1 MIKLVLLRH
10 GESIWNRENRFTGW
24 TDVDLSPKGV
34 EEAGQAAELLKKEGF
49 SFDVCYTSYLKR
61 AIKTLWIVL
70 EKMDLMWLPVL
81 KSWHL
86 NERHYGALQGL
97 SKLETAEKV
106 GKEQV
111 FAWRRSYDVRPPAL
125 EMSDK
130 RFPGHDLR
138 YAQLADGRL
147 PCTESLKDTI
157 ERVLPYWK
165 DVIAPDIRQGKR
177 VLISAHGNSLRGLV
191 KHLEGISDDE
201 IPNVE
206 IPTGIPLI
214 YELDENMKPIKRYY
228 LEESK
233 IGKSSISR

>member
-1 MIKLVLLRH
+1 
-10 GESIWNRENRFTGW
+10 
-24 TDVDLSPKGV
+24 
-34 EEAGQAAELLKKEGF
+34 
-49 SFDVCYTSYLKR
+49 
-61 AIKTLWIVL
+61 
-70 EKMDLMWLPVL
+70 
-81 KSWHL
+81 
-86 NERHYGALQGL
+86 L
-97 SKLETAEKV
+97 SKPETAEKV

-138 YAQLADGRL
+138 YAQLADSQL

-214 YELDENMKPIKRYY
+214 YELDEKMKPIKRYY

-233 IGKSSISR
+233 SGKSSISR

>member
-138 YAQLADGRL
+138 YAQLADSRL
-147 PCTESLKDTI
+147 PRTESLKDTI

-214 YELDENMKPIKRYY
+214 YELDKSMKPIRYY

-233 IGKSSISR
+233 SGKSSIS

>member
-81 KSWHL
+81 KSWRL

-97 SKLETAEKV
+97 NKLETAKKV

-111 FAWRRSYDVRPPAL
+111 FAWRRSYDARPPAL
-125 EMSDK
+125 EKSDK
-130 RFPGHDLR
+130 RFPGHDPR
-138 YAQLADGRL
+138 YAQLSESQL
-147 PCTESLKDTI
+147 PRTESLKDTV
-157 ERVLPYWK
+157 ERVLPYWH
-165 DVIAPDIRQGKR
+165 DVIAPDIRQGKK

-214 YELDENMKPIKRYY
+214 YDLDESMKPIKRYY

-233 IGKSSISR
+233 SGKSSVS